1 MPRGTVDSR
10 KGSAF
15 VENSMASSADFSMP
29 PLIGKGDGYSK
40 ESALKDSFHPDMIGL
55 QDSAFNKTLDNSIN
69 DSQLRAAAG
78 SDSTVHADGTSS
90 HGYLSSMQPVDN
102 LPVKQSLNQISVE
115 FQLGQCLVSV
125 LASDCTSDA
134 QESFK
139 EEDDGHDLDADLD
152 LVIDQIKE
160 EQGSKNRDV
169 SRPSGIQMDAFLGQ
183 EHYEASP
190 FAQEHDRVFKAFGQ
204 QVNSDFPL

>member
-1 MPRGTVDSR
+1 MHEELLMRSQYAENQLIYSTINDSYLPRGTVDSR

-15 VENSMASSADFSMP
+15 VENSMASSAGFSMP

-55 QDSAFNKTLDNSIN
+55 HDSAFNKTLDNSLN

-90 HGYLSSMQPVDN
+90 HGYLSNMQPVDN
-102 LPVKQSLNQISVE
+102 LPVKQPLNHISVE
-115 FQLGQCLVSV
+115 FQLGQCLVSL

-134 QESFK
+134 QES
-139 EEDDGHDLDADLD
+139 
-152 LVIDQIKE
+152 
-160 EQGSKNRDV
+160 SK
-169 SRPSGIQMDAFLGQ
+169 
-183 EHYEASP
+183 
-190 FAQEHDRVFKAFGQ
+190 K
-204 QVNSDFPL
+204 